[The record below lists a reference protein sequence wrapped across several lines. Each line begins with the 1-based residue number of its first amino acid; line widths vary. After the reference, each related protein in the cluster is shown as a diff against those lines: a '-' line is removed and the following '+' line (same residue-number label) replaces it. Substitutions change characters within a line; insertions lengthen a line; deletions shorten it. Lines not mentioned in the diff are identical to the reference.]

1 MSDFLID
8 MIKLYNE
15 NVDFN
20 DILAYKNIIKY
31 TKKIIT
37 QKNSDLGYEKEH
49 RLIWPNLYENKKFKP
64 WHCSILDD
72 VKPKAIY
79 VGENCSRKNKLLLYT
94 IAKSKGVKLYKM
106 STINNK
112 TEYSLNYDEITEK
125 VRDSAIEDNIF
136 GLDDYLK
143 DLSKKIKALTDP
155 LVKSLE
161 KFANDPVIKKLSE
174 TMESTKL
181 NEKHAISEDLRGK
194 LSANANESK
203 K

>member
-37 QKNSDLGYEKEH
+37 QKNSDWGYEKEH

-194 LSANANESK
+194 LSVNANESK

>member
-37 QKNSDLGYEKEH
+37 QKNSDWGYEKEH

-112 TEYSLNYDEITEK
+112 TEY
-125 VRDSAIEDNIF
+125 
-136 GLDDYLK
+136 
-143 DLSKKIKALTDP
+143 
-155 LVKSLE
+155 
-161 KFANDPVIKKLSE
+161 
-174 TMESTKL
+174 
-181 NEKHAISEDLRGK
+181 
-194 LSANANESK
+194 
-203 K
+203 